1 MFTRFLPAAL
11 CLAAMLPA
19 TGHAAP
25 LSLEEALRLA
35 SDQSLTARGARAA
48 TTGAA
53 EAARAAGQLPD
64 PMLAVGVDNLPV
76 TGPDRFRP
84 NADFMTMKR
93 IGISQEWVSPRKR
106 QLREAA
112 AQAQSGREAAGIGAA
127 LSETRVQ
134 TAMAYLDAFY
144 ASEAMKLARATEHH
158 LREEFEAAKSRLA
171 SSAGSSQEVLAL
183 TASRGAAE
191 DDSAELDQ
199 QAASALVGLERWIR
213 TRPETLIA
221 PTFQALPTEGAFVN
235 ASPAVATAQAELE
248 FARRE
253 ASAVAANRTPNWTWQ
268 ASYGQRTGF
277 SDMVSFGVSIPLPI
291 APGERQDR
299 ETASKLAM
307 ADKSEAALEDARRA
321 AAAEYRS
328 LQSDAQRLS
337 QRIERFKA
345 GVLAPAQRR
354 IEAALAGYRSNQ
366 VTLMSVF
373 EARHAEVDLQRKLL
387 SIQKELAKVQA
398 QLVFKPIP
406 GGAQ

>member
-11 CLAAMLPA
+11 CLAALLPA
-19 TGHAAP
+19 TGRAAP

-35 SDQSLTARGARAA
+35 SEQSLAARAA
-48 TTGAA
+48 RAGARGSA
-53 EAARAAGQLPD
+53 EAAHAAGQLPD
-64 PMLAVGVDNLPV
+64 PMLAVGIDNLPA
-76 TGPDRFRP
+76 TGPDRFRT

-112 AQAQSGREAAGIGAA
+112 AQAQSDREAAGIGAA
-127 LSETRVQ
+127 LSDTRVQ
-134 TAMAYLDAFY
+134 TALAYLDAYY
-144 ASEAMKLARATEHH
+144 ASEALMLARETEHH
-158 LREEFEAAKSRLA
+158 LHEEFEAAKSRLA

-199 QAASALVGLERWIR
+199 QAASALIGLERWIR
-213 TRPETLIA
+213 RRPESLIA
-221 PTFQALPTEGAFVN
+221 PSFQGLPTEEAFVN
-235 ASPAVATAQAELE
+235 GWPAVATAQAELE
-248 FARRE
+248 LARRE
-253 ASAVAANRTPNWTWQ
+253 ASAIAANRTPNWTWQ

-299 ETASKLAM
+299 ETASKLAL

-328 LQSDAQRLS
+328 LRSDALRLS

-366 VTLMSVF
+366 VALMTVF

-387 SIQKELAKVQA
+387 SIQKELAKMQA
-398 QLVFKPIP
+398 QLAFRPIP
-406 GGAQ
+406 GGAR

>member
-1 MFTRFLPAAL
+1 MVTRFLPAAF
-11 CLAAMLPA
+11 CLAALLPA
-19 TGHAAP
+19 IGHAAP

-35 SDQSLTARGARAA
+35 SEQSLAARAA
-48 TTGAA
+48 RAGATGAA
-53 EAARAAGQLPD
+53 EAARAAAQLPD
-64 PMLAVGVDNLPV
+64 PMLSVGIDNLPA

-84 NADFMTMKR
+84 NADFQTMKR

-112 AQAQSGREAAGIGAA
+112 AQAQSGKEAAGIGVA
-127 LSETRVQ
+127 LSDARVQ
-134 TAMAYLDAFY
+134 TALAYLDAFY
-144 ASEAMKLARATEHH
+144 ASESLKLARETEHH
-158 LREEFEAAKSRLA
+158 LHEEFEAAKSRLA
-171 SSAGSSQEVLAL
+171 SSSGSSQEVLAL

-191 DDSAELDQ
+191 DDSAEQEQ

-213 TRPETLIA
+213 TRPEALVA
-221 PTFQALPTEGAFVN
+221 PSFQAMPTEDAYVN

-248 FARRE
+248 LARRE
-253 ASAVAANRTPNWTWQ
+253 VSAVAANRTANWTWQ

-277 SDMVSFGVSIPLPI
+277 SDMVSFGVSIPLQI

-299 ETASKLAM
+299 ETASKLAL

-321 AAAEYRS
+321 VAAEYRA
-328 LQSDAQRLS
+328 LQSDVQRLS

-366 VTLMSVF
+366 VALMTVF

-387 SIQKELAKVQA
+387 SMQKELAKVQA
-398 QLVFKPIP
+398 QLAFKPIP